1 MQFDLDLRCVFPRR
15 WPNLVVQQVYY
26 FLHLAI
32 ADLTA
37 PLIIMC
43 IAYSLI
49 AKTLWNGLKTTHIVG
64 MLILEET
71 HMTSD
76 EYCSL

>member
-1 MQFDLDLRCVFPRR
+1 
-15 WPNLVVQQVYY
+15 VQQVYY

-64 MLILEET
+64 NRIYVNT
-71 HMTSD
+71 
-76 EYCSL
+76 